1 MMLVKNEK
9 WRCKTT
15 MTLTEKEI
23 EEKVI
28 KVVSDQL
35 QVEQAEIGSN
45 SLFTDD
51 LGADSLDLT
60 ELTIA
65 FEDEFELDIPD
76 SDFDQLTTKATVVE
90 YIKKR
95 LAE

>member
-1 MMLVKNEK
+1 MLVKNEK

-35 QVEQAEIGSN
+35 QVEQSEIGPD

-76 SDFDQLTTKATVVE
+76 ADFDQLTTKATVVE

>member
-1 MMLVKNEK
+1 MLEKNEK
-9 WRCKTT
+9 WRCKTI

-35 QVEQAEIGSN
+35 QVEQAEIGTN

-76 SDFDQLTTKATVVE
+76 ADFDQLTTKATVVE